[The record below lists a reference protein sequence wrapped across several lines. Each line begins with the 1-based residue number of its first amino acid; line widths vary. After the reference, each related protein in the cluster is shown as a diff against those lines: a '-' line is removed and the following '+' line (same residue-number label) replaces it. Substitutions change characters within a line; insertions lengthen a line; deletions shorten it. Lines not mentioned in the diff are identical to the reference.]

1 MSHNQVDEMDGVEM
15 TETENRT
22 SPLLTE
28 DEQRILDFYDRLEE
42 LQQEIAFLKAQGVLS
57 QGELALFVIQK
68 TVIEIH
74 KLQMNPWKLPT
85 KISHPLGKKY

>member
-57 QGELALFVIQK
+57 QGELALFVI
-68 TVIEIH
+68 
-74 KLQMNPWKLPT
+74 
-85 KISHPLGKKY
+85 